1 VNDDDMT
8 GVKIGY
14 IGLSGYRSTAYLD
27 TGYGD
32 TWAGTDK
39 YTDDPIT
46 VRWTGTEWQEQP
58 STS

>member
-1 VNDDDMT
+1 MT